1 MPRMNF
7 DWKAIVKTVAP
18 VIGTALGGPLAG
30 TAVKYLADSFLGKPG
45 ASEEEVALAMQQ
57 LTPEQLISLKQL
69 DADFQK
75 TLIQAGID
83 FERIA
88 AADRSSARELAKADN
103 RPHIWLSAI
112 YTGGYF
118 GFLFMF
124 FAGKMTLTQ
133 DMLGL
138 ANGLILVLTTT
149 QATITA
155 FWFGS
160 SSGSKVKDAH
170 LANSQPIG
178 AQ

>member
-1 MPRMNF
+1 MNF
-7 DWKAIVKTVAP
+7 DWKAIVRAVAP
-18 VIGTALGGPLAG
+18 TIGTALGSPLAG
-30 TAVKYLADSFLGKPG
+30 TAVKYLAETFLGKPG

-57 LTPEQLISLKQL
+57 LTPEQLITLKQL

-88 AADRSSARELAKADN
+88 AQDRASARELAKMDN

-124 FAGKMTLTQ
+124 FTGKMVLTT

-160 SSGSKVKDAH
+160 SSGSKAKDAH
-170 LANSQPIG
+170 LANSAP
-178 AQ
+178 AL